1 MREYQA
7 EKRRGETMD
16 KKETDGG
23 ILLYVKDLS
32 IRFLD
37 ETEDKNAVCHADFYI
52 KKAKQR
58 LS

>member
-16 KKETDGG
+16 KKETDGA

-52 KKAKQR
+52 KKGE
-58 LS
+58 S